1 MPTHETRGIRIGRPR
16 PGRTRLLGAAVLLLA
31 AVWATGTPAV
41 AAEAPWFDGRA
52 ADRVTV
58 EGTRFADGHGREVVL
73 RGFNVSGETKLEE
86 NGGLPFAGTAD
97 ARASAAAMR
106 NLTGA
111 DAVRTPAVAA
121 EAPWF
126 DGRAADQVTVE
137 GTRFADGHGR
147 EVVLRGF
154 NVSGETK
161 LEENGGLPFA
171 GTADAR
177 ASAAAMRNL
186 TGADAVRFLLS
197 WAHAEPRPGQV
208 DTAYLERATAQLKA
222 FLDAGIRVFPDFHQ
236 DLYSRHLFDED
247 SWYSGD
253 GAPEW
258 VVDAG
263 GYPKESCGICF
274 HWGQN
279 ITQNQAVR
287 SATRDFWSNRALT
300 TEAGTVRV
308 QDAFLATA
316 EKTMSYLA
324 QHLTED
330 EFARVVGFDP
340 LNEPY
345 AGVYDDGHNSRTWE
359 KSVLWPFYEKFRA
372 RMDAAGWQD
381 KPAFVEPNMFWNS
394 NLGFQRQE
402 GGFLD
407 AGQPG
412 PDYVFNAHYYDQ
424 KAISGIFMPGKAAD
438 GQYAADFGALR
449 DRATA
454 LNLPAVL
461 SEFGHPLSGFTSDKA
476 PTVVKGMYQALDSR
490 LSGATWWTR
499 PAASGAVLSSTQWQ
513 WDLYSGRH
521 HEAMNG
527 DTGNILTEGDAWN
540 GEDLSAVRLDDSGDA
555 ALRQDARLLD
565 RLYPRAVAGRTLA
578 FTFEDRSRD
587 GSTTLSWNR
596 LPGSLPNVAELTG
609 SGRYGMLV
617 WRSGGGT
624 DAPTEL
630 RLPRDFDPART
641 TVVSDLGAVTGPP
654 AYTARGHTADH
665 PIATAADL
673 GATGARRLLLS
684 APAGEGAGTLHYALI
699 ADGTTAPSAELR
711 AAARSELARWAADA
725 GF

>member
-31 AVWATGTPAV
+31 AVWATG
-41 AAEAPWFDGRA
+41 
-52 ADRVTV
+52 
-58 EGTRFADGHGREVVL
+58 
-73 RGFNVSGETKLEE
+73 
-86 NGGLPFAGTAD
+86 
-97 ARASAAAMR
+97 
-106 NLTGA
+106 
-111 DAVRTPAVAA
+111 TPAVAA

-412 PDYVFNAHYYDQ
+412 PDYVFNTHYYDQ

-596 LPGSLPNVAELTG
+596 VPGSLPNVAELTG

-654 AYTARGHTADH
+654 AYAAHGHTADH
-665 PIATAADL
+665 PIATAADP
-673 GATGARRLLLS
+673 GATGAHRLLLS

>member
-1 MPTHETRGIRIGRPR
+1 
-16 PGRTRLLGAAVLLLA
+16 
-31 AVWATGTPAV
+31 
-41 AAEAPWFDGRA
+41 
-52 ADRVTV
+52 
-58 EGTRFADGHGREVVL
+58 
-73 RGFNVSGETKLEE
+73 
-86 NGGLPFAGTAD
+86 
-97 ARASAAAMR
+97 MR

-287 SATRDFWSNRALT
+287 SATHDFWSNRALT

-324 QHLTED
+324 RHLTED

-394 NLGFQRQE
+394 NLDFQRQE

-412 PDYVFNAHYYDQ
+412 PDYVFNTHYYDQ

-596 LPGSLPNVAELTG
+596 VPGSLPNVAELTG

-630 RLPRDFDPART
+630 RLPGDFDPART

-654 AYTARGHTADH
+654 AYTAHGHTAEH
-665 PIATAADL
+665 PIATAADP

-699 ADGTTAPSAELR
+699 ADGTAAPSAELR

-725 GF
+725 DF